1 MVGLSKSLPEMGEK
15 DDNRGFPLRIAMA
28 KSKTNTFYLR
38 ETLEVNAG
46 LNTETMDLSVYV
58 DPVNKQGLLI
68 RAVDFIWTDSSDWV
82 PPAAAIWQAS
92 VQIHDTALGGMA
104 DPENT
109 HQIASG
115 SVVSTTSGSFSDQD
129 FFPDRLGMAK
139 GEGRIV
145 VNDTLEITTLGDGA
159 GLPGNYVVT
168 VVMEVEVVKLT
179 EKDYISLALQAV
191 ADA

>member
-1 MVGLSKSLPEMGEK
+1 
-15 DDNRGFPLRIAMA
+15 MA
-28 KSKTNTFYLR
+28 TKKTNSFYIR
-38 ETLEVNAG
+38 ETVDVDGTTTNED
-46 LNTETMDLSVYV
+46 MDLSIYV

-68 RAVDFIWTDSSDWV
+68 RQADFIWFDSSNYLPLDANADWQ
-82 PPAAAIWQAS
+82 AAIQL
-92 VQIHDTALGGMA
+92 HDTTLGGLV

-115 SVVSTTSGSFSDQD
+115 SLMSVSGSSVTKDED

-145 VNDTLEITTLGDGA
+145 VNDSMEISTLGNNV
-159 GLPGNYVVT
+159 PGNLQVCVVL
-168 VVMEVEVVKLT
+168 EVQVVKLS
-179 EKDYISLALQAV
+179 EKDYISLALQSV

>member
-1 MVGLSKSLPEMGEK
+1 MGEK
-15 DDNRGFPLRIAMA
+15 DDNRGFPLGIAMA

-38 ETLEVNAG
+38 ETIEVNTG
-46 LNTETMDLSVYV
+46 LSTETMDLSIYV

-145 VNDTLEITTLGDGA
+145 VNDTLEITTLGAGA

>member
-1 MVGLSKSLPEMGEK
+1 
-15 DDNRGFPLRIAMA
+15 MA
-28 KSKTNTFYLR
+28 TKKTNSFYIR
-38 ETLEVNAG
+38 ETIDVDTS
-46 LNTETMDLSVYV
+46 LNTESMDLSVYV

-68 RAVDFIWTDSSDWV
+68 RQCDFIWTDKADWV
-82 PPAAAIWQAS
+82 PPAADAWQAA

-109 HQIASG
+109 HQVASG
-115 SVVSTTSGSFSDQD
+115 SIVSTTSGSFSDED

-145 VNDTLEITTLGDGA
+145 VNDTLEIATLGA
-159 GLPGNYVVT
+159 GSIPAGYVVT
-168 VVMEVEVVKLT
+168 IVLEVQVVKLS
-179 EKDYISLALQAV
+179 EKDYISLALQSV

>member
-145 VNDTLEITTLGDGA
+145 VNDTLEITTLGAGA

>member
-1 MVGLSKSLPEMGEK
+1 
-15 DDNRGFPLRIAMA
+15 MA

-38 ETLEVNAG
+38 ETIEVNTG
-46 LNTETMDLSVYV
+46 LSTEDMDLSIYV

-68 RAVDFIWTDSSDWV
+68 RAVDFIWTDSTDWV
-82 PPAAAIWQAS
+82 PPPAAVWQAA

-109 HQIASG
+109 HQVASG
-115 SVVSTTSGSFSDQD
+115 SVVSTSSGTFSDSD

-145 VNDTLEITTLGDGA
+145 VNDTLEIVTLGTGVVGD
-159 GLPGNYVVT
+159 YVVT

-179 EKDYISLALQAV
+179 ERDYISLALQAV